1 MAVFIQFPVLA
12 LLAAGLFALLWR
24 RDRRRL
30 TGVAGL
36 LWLAYFIWEQTLSMG
51 YGCENG
57 CNIRVD
63 LLVIYPLLALVSV
76 LALWRAFRS
85 GSGA

>member
-51 YGCENG
+51 YGC
-57 CNIRVD
+57 
-63 LLVIYPLLALVSV
+63 
-76 LALWRAFRS
+76 
-85 GSGA
+85 